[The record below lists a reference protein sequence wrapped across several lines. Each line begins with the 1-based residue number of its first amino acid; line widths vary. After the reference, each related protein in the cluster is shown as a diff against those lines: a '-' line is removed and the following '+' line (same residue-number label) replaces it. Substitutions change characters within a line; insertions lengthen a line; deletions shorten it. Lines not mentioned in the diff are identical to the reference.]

1 MSELSPNKNNVQIYL
16 VINTI
21 CIFMLFFILLLLV
34 DNYLLKAV
42 LYSMPLSIRIKIN
55 PKALFCWKF
64 LLGKFSCFGILFK
77 IYLFQQQKANFI
89 GKKLS
94 YSILEQF
101 N

>member
-42 LYSMPLSIRIKIN
+42 LYSMPLSICIKIN
-55 PKALFCWKF
+55 PKALFCWKL

-89 GKKLS
+89 GKNYLIP
-94 YSILEQF
+94 Y
-101 N
+101 